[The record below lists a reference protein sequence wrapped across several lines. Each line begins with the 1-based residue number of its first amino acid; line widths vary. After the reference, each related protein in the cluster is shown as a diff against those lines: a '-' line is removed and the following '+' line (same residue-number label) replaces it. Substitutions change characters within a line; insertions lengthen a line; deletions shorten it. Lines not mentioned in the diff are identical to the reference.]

1 MYDIHTK
8 NISFLKMAKYLKE
21 KGIKK
26 YAFMLKLYD
35 KTLVGVDPYSS
46 NLTSEQQ
53 IRIRKEIMINYWYY
67 IREVVKIPSTGNV
80 VPYEI
85 NKGTMATTFLQLK
98 NINNILELP
107 RQHGKT
113 WSIDC
118 FYTWV
123 FLFTATNFTMVFSNK
138 QLEDSRLNIK
148 RFKSIVESLPSY
160 LKLHMDTKKDTDNID
175 LVRIDSLNNT
185 IRSLST
191 GKDKASADK
200 LGRGLNIPIL
210 WLDEFAFLNNN
221 EITYKAA
228 RPALTKASEA
238 AKQSGQPYGITIT
251 TTPRMLG
258 CMIVISCYNFFNC
271 WDICYTENQQ
281 LMY

>member
-35 KTLVGVDPYSS
+35 KTLVGVDPYSP

-185 IRSLST
+185 IRFLST

-200 LGRGLNIPIL
+200 LGKPNI
-210 WLDEFAFLNNN
+210 
-221 EITYKAA
+221 
-228 RPALTKASEA
+228 S
-238 AKQSGQPYGITIT
+238 Q
-251 TTPRMLG
+251 
-258 CMIVISCYNFFNC
+258 
-271 WDICYTENQQ
+271 
-281 LMY
+281 